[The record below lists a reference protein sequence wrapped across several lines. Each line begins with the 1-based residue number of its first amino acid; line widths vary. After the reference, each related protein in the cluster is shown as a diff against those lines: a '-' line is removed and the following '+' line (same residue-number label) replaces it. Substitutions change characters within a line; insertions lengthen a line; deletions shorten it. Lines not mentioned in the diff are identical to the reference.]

1 MTFRTKLGAAAIL
14 LLLPVTA
21 LADETTAN
29 AADEPVLG
37 PVTNLPLP
45 RFVSVRAGKVNVR
58 RGPSESH
65 RVDWVFQLAHMP
77 LEVTAEFGHWRR
89 VRDIDGAGGWVHYA
103 LLSGERTVIV
113 QKDYTPMRT
122 LPFNL
127 TGHPALAL
135 PPGSSDGMPLSLQI
149 VGRAFDECRI
159 CRIGHALESAPRT
172 NGPSV

>member
-122 LPFNL
+122 LPDI
-127 TGHPALAL
+127 
-135 PPGSSDGMPLSLQI
+135 GSDPTAYAEQGVVAFLGDCGLDWCQIRADGYRGWVLKTELWGVS
-149 VGRAFDECRI
+149 ADELRD
-159 CRIGHALESAPRT
+159 
-172 NGPSV
+172 